1 MKLSPRL
8 GLMIILAMFLLMQW
22 PLWDY
27 VTDDTY
33 IHLVYARNVMQ
44 GQGWSFNP
52 GEPSYGSTSPLWIF
66 LLAPAAGT
74 ETGGLLAARIW
85 GLLAGLGSIIV
96 FFILAGRFIRNQWM
110 LLSAVLLFA
119 TEVWFLRW
127 TASGM
132 ESPLVS
138 LMLLLFFERASAEPE
153 HLKDF
158 LWLGLLAGLAALV
171 RPEFYLLILLVAGL
185 ALVHRPWRRG
195 WIPLVLGAVLPVAAW
210 LIFAKLHIGSF
221 LPSTA
226 SAKVETSGAFADAL
240 GHAWRLFRI
249 LISSQGALLLIVGL
263 GFLEVLANTFRGAE
277 LRRRTWTFFGILASL
292 WGILFLAAMLRGGV
306 AMVSRYLLPVTPLI
320 PLAAFFFLDR
330 WTLPGASF
338 RTARANWHIPGAHF
352 RAAVALLVVLLSLAP
367 NLWLYQSRVL
377 PHARHFTEDLKGVL
391 GGMADTLKEIA
402 PPGSA
407 VAVPDIGII
416 AYRSGLRVL
425 DLVGLTQPE
434 ISEYWHEHGYD
445 EMLGGLDFLQYGE
458 AQYFID
464 RDQEAGRFVGLE
476 ARGKR
481 LVPLMQEEV
490 RGLGIAR
497 SDTFTYTLY
506 RIDPLDSDLE

>member
-1 MKLSPRL
+1 MSAFDRR
-8 GLMIILAMFLLMQW
+8 GLLFVLATFVILQV

-44 GQGWSFNP
+44 GEGWSFNP

-74 ETGGLLAARIW
+74 ETSGLVAARVWGILAALASIW
-85 GLLAGLGSIIV
+85 IFS
-96 FFILAGRFIRNQWM
+96 ILAGRFIRDQW
-110 LLSAVLLFA
+110 LRLAALLLFA

-132 ESPLVS
+132 ESPLVA
-138 LMLLLFFERASAEPE
+138 LMLLLIFERASAEPE
-153 HLKDF
+153 TRREF
-158 LWLGLLAGLAALV
+158 LWLGLLTGLAAMT
-171 RPEFYLLILLVAGL
+171 RPEFYLLVLVLPGL
-185 ALVHRPWRRG
+185 ALLNSRWRRG
-195 WIPLVLGAVLPVAAW
+195 WLPLVLGAALPVATW

-226 SAKVETSGAFADAL
+226 SAKVETTSDFTTVVA
-240 GHAWRLFRI
+240 HAWKVLRI
-249 LISSQGALLLIVGL
+249 LISSQGALLLVVGL
-263 GFLEVLANTFRGAE
+263 GFLGVLANSLRGAE
-277 LRRRTWTFFGILASL
+277 LRRRSWTFFGILSAVWS
-292 WGILFLAAMLRGGV
+292 ILFLAAMLRGGV
-306 AMVSRYLLPVTPLI
+306 AMVSRYLLPVTPLV

-330 WTLPGASF
+330 WVERRPSF
-338 RTARANWHIPGAHF
+338 KIL
-352 RAAVALLVVLLSLAP
+352 AVAVVLLTLAP
-367 NLWLYQSRVL
+367 NLWLYQSKVL

-391 GGMADTLKEIA
+391 GGMADYLRETA

-407 VAVPDIGII
+407 VAIPDIGIMG
-416 AYRSGLRVL
+416 YRSGLRVL

-434 ISEYWHEHGYD
+434 ISEYWHRHGYD
-445 EMLGGLDFLQYGE
+445 EMLGGLDFLQFGE

-464 RDQEAGRFVGLE
+464 RDQEAGRFLGLE
-476 ARGKR
+476 ARGRR
-481 LVPLMQEEV
+481 LVPLMEEQV

-506 RIDPLDSDLE
+506 RIDPLVPESE

>member
-1 MKLSPRL
+1 MKLSPRF
-8 GLMIILAMFLLMQW
+8 GLMIILAIFLLMQW

-52 GEPSYGSTSPLWIF
+52 GEPSYGSTSPLWVI

-85 GLLAGLGSIIV
+85 GLLAGLASIIV

-132 ESPLVS
+132 ESPLVA

-153 HLKDF
+153 KKREF
-158 LWLGLLAGLAALV
+158 LWLGFLAGLAALV
-171 RPEFYLLILLVAGL
+171 RPEFYLLIVLIPGL
-185 ALVHRPWRRG
+185 AILHRPWRRG
-195 WIPLVLGAVLPVAAW
+195 WIPLALGAFLPVAAW

-226 SAKVETSGAFADAL
+226 SAKVETTGVFTDTLA
-240 GHAWRLFRI
+240 HTWRLFRI
-249 LISSQGALLLIVGL
+249 LISSQAALLLTVGL
-263 GFLEVLANTFRGAE
+263 GFLEVLANSLRGPE
-277 LRRRTWTFFGILASL
+277 LRKRTWTFFGILASL
-292 WGILFLAAMLRGGV
+292 WSILFLAAMLRGGV
-306 AMVSRYLLPVTPLI
+306 AMVSRYLLPVTPLV

-330 WTLPGASF
+330 WSTRRPSF
-338 RTARANWHIPGAHF
+338 KF
-352 RAAVALLVVLLSLAP
+352 VALLVVLLTLAP

-402 PPGSA
+402 PPGSV

-416 AYRSGLRVL
+416 GYRSGLRVL

-434 ISEYWHEHGYD
+434 ISEYWHGHGYD
-445 EMLGGLDFLQYGE
+445 EMLGGLDFLQFGE
-458 AQYFID
+458 ASYFID

-481 LVPLMQEEV
+481 LVPLMEEEV

-506 RIDPLDSDLE
+506 RIDPLDSGLE